1 MNYNGENLWSLGR
14 TQPSEVLMQT
24 FDYVSA
30 GSVKEVVGLLTSNNG
45 SARVFCGG
53 TDLLVQLR
61 ENRRKAEL
69 LIDVK
74 NIPELTAIHYDSR
87 AGLWLGA
94 AASCYAVCHD
104 RFVLEHYPGLVD
116 AADLIGGVQIQYRA
130 SIGGNLCNASPAA
143 DSIPALIVHEATCLV
158 ANQNGTREIPVEQFC
173 TAPGKNAMESGEFL
187 LAVKVPPSRANFG
200 AHYLRFIPRNEMDI
214 AVVGAGA
221 AVTLDDTKRRILSAR
236 IALGAVAP
244 TPLFAEEAGKFLV
257 GKEISQG
264 NIRKSARIAQAAAR
278 PISDLRG
285 TAEFRKHLCAVL
297 TRRALEKAIERA
309 KV

>member
-1 MNYNGENLWSLGR
+1 
-14 TQPSEVLMQT
+14 MQA

-30 GSVKEVVGLLTSNNG
+30 GSVGEVLGLLASHNG
-45 SARVFCGG
+45 RARVLCGG

-74 NIPELTAIHYDSR
+74 HIPELTAIRYDSQT
-87 AGLWLGA
+87 GLWLGA
-94 AASCYAVCHD
+94 AASCYVICQD

-116 AADLIGGVQIQYRA
+116 AIHLIGGVQIQYRA
-130 SIGGNLCNASPAA
+130 TVGGNVCNASPAA
-143 DSIPALIVHEATCLV
+143 DSIPALIAHEGTCII

-173 TAPGKNAMESGEFL
+173 FAPGKNILQNGEIL
-187 LAVKVPPSRANFG
+187 VAVRVPPVKENFG

-214 AVVGAGA
+214 AVVGAAA
-221 AVTLDDTKRRILSAR
+221 AVTLDDMKRRIHLAR

-244 TPLFAEEAGKFLV
+244 TPLFAEEASRFLA
-257 GKEISQG
+257 GREITQE
-264 NIRKSARIAQAAAR
+264 NIQETARIAQAAAR

-285 TAEFRKHLCAVL
+285 TAEHRKHLCFVL

-309 KV
+309 RVS